1 MISFYCR
8 KGKRII
14 MRPRPKKHRLER
26 FETVNK
32 FMAITIKD
40 LECTVPDV
48 MRRPGEGRL
57 INLEKSFDKELW
69 RSPLRLEI
77 GCGKGAFVSGLS
89 KKYPHDR
96 LLALELVPDVL
107 LMAMEKC
114 NEENCENV
122 KFYRCDATIVDS
134 ILPEN
139 SVDVLY
145 LNFSDPWPK
154 ARTAKRR
161 LTAMP
166 FLEKYKKIIKDQG
179 KIYFKTDNLPLFE
192 FSLEQFKEAGL
203 RLDNICYDLHN
214 SAFMENNIETEYE
227 KNFSEKGFTI
237 NYLEAT
243 VLKTPEK

>member
-1 MISFYCR
+1 
-8 KGKRII
+8 

-32 FMAITIKD
+32 YMAATIND
-40 LECTVPDV
+40 LDCTTPEV
-48 MRRPGEGRL
+48 MRRTGEGKI
-57 INLEKSFDKELW
+57 INLEKTYERELW
-69 RSPLRLEI
+69 KSPLRLEI

-96 LLALELVPDVL
+96 LLAIELVPDVL

-114 NEENCENV
+114 SAENCENV
-122 KFYRCDATIVDS
+122 KFYRCDAAIVDT
-134 ILPEN
+134 ILPES

-154 ARTAKRR
+154 ERTAKRR
-161 LTAMP
+161 LTATP
-166 FLEKYKKIIKDQG
+166 FLEKYKKILKPGG

-192 FSLEQFKEAGL
+192 FSLEEFKNADL
-203 RLDNICYDLHN
+203 QIDNVCYDLHN
-214 SAFMENNIETEYE
+214 SKFMENNIETEYE
-227 KNFSEKGFTI
+227 KNFSDKGFTI

-243 VLKTPEK
+243 VVKTPLK